1 MTPLIQSI
9 FAIEPAISK
18 FKMRN
23 NLDIVNLI
31 VVHDGDA
38 DSCGYH
44 LKYDERGQ
52 GMSWEGW
59 SHTRENVII
68 ADDSIKFQMKL
79 NPEVTYPGEALREAA
94 FEWLK
99 KKTGTRIFGFF
110 ITSKSRRRLFND
122 IQQKYKN
129 EKGES
134 INKGYVC
141 NDVRM
146 LAAQIKKE
154 KFLESHN
161 KGYNRFYLL
170 PSGDD
175 LKIENEEIEIDGK
188 FTANK
193 LKNAFMKFNKKRQ
206 VNRVL
211 VSKFIAGIA
220 S

>member
-1 MTPLIQSI
+1 
-9 FAIEPAISK
+9 
-18 FKMRN
+18 
-23 NLDIVNLI
+23 
-31 VVHDGDA
+31 
-38 DSCGYH
+38 
-44 LKYDERGQ
+44 
-52 GMSWEGW
+52 
-59 SHTRENVII
+59 
-68 ADDSIKFQMKL
+68 
-79 NPEVTYPGEALREAA
+79 
-94 FEWLK
+94 
-99 KKTGTRIFGFF
+99 
-110 ITSKSRRRLFND
+110 
-122 IQQKYKN
+122 
-129 EKGES
+129 
-134 INKGYVC
+134 
-141 NDVRM
+141 M

-170 PSGDD
+170 PSGED